1 VIAASGDTP
10 VPPYWRLSGFYLFYF
25 ATLGA
30 LLPYWSLYL
39 QSLGFSPQKIGELI
53 ALPMAIRILAPNI
66 WGHIAD
72 RSGRRMTIVRLA
84 SLLAALAFS
93 TVYLNHSYQA
103 LVGVMVTFSFFWNGT
118 LPQLEVTTLTHLEKK
133 PHYYSRVRLWG
144 SIGFIFSVALLGP
157 ALDYTS
163 VDLLPAVLLTLMIG
177 IWLMSLTVPESEIHH
192 CYGDRGPLWR
202 ILQKPEILIFFTVAF
217 LMQASH
223 GPYYTFYTIYMEGY
237 GYSRSLIG
245 SLWAL
250 GVIAEVGIFLSMHRL
265 LPALRV
271 RRILLGSLLLA
282 SLRWLL
288 IGLFPSHL
296 SLVIFAQLLH
306 AATFGAFHAA
316 AIDWVHR
323 HFTGSHQG
331 RGQAL
336 YSSLGFGAG
345 GAFGSFYSG
354 YLWAMD
360 PNGTYLIAAAI
371 AITAFCLAYPSI
383 DRSPPGK

>member
-1 VIAASGDTP
+1 M
-10 VPPYWRLSGFYLFYF
+10 
-25 ATLGA
+25 A
-30 LLPYWSLYL
+30 LL
-39 QSLGFSPQKIGELI
+39 
-53 ALPMAIRILAPNI
+53 MATRILAPNI

-72 RSGRRMTIVRLA
+72 HGGRRMAIVRLA

-93 TVYLNHSYQA
+93 TVYLNHSYWA
-103 LVGVMVTFSFFWNGT
+103 LAGVMVTFSFFWNGT
-118 LPQLEVTTLTHLEKK
+118 LPQFEVTTLTYLDKK
-133 PHYYSRVRLWG
+133 THHYGRVRLWG
-144 SIGFIFSVALLGP
+144 SIGFILSVALLG
-157 ALDYTS
+157 AVLDHAS
-163 VDLLPAVLLTLMIG
+163 MDLLPTVILTLMIG
-177 IWLMSLTVPESEIHH
+177 IWLLSLTVPESSIHCH
-192 CYGDRGPLWR
+192 HSGDQETLWR
-202 ILQKPEILIFFTVAF
+202 ILQKPRILIFFTIAF

-237 GYSRSLIG
+237 GYNRSFIG

-265 LPALRV
+265 LPALGV

-288 IGLFPSHL
+288 VGLFPSHL
-296 SLVIFAQLLH
+296 LPVIFAQLLH

-316 AIDWVHR
+316 AIDWVHH
-323 HFTGSHQG
+323 HFSGVHRG

-354 YLWAMD
+354 YLWTID
-360 PNGTYLIAAAI
+360 PNGAYLIAAALGI
-371 AITAFCLAYPSI
+371 IAFCLAYPLI
-383 DRSPPGK
+383 GRSPRENECTLPRKQ